1 MTLATAREQWEKAN
15 PEGDFDALSHDEQM
29 AILEAAVLAE
39 RGKKKK

>member
-1 MTLATAREQWEKAN
+1 MTLAKAREGWEKEN
-15 PEGDFDALSHDEQM
+15 PGGDFDALSHDDQM